1 MNIFAYIFRK
11 DMWLSDSYVLTIAQM
26 SPGQRSVSVYETPLL
41 FLANHCYSALRW
53 SFPLDRLLHPS
64 LCITGVILCSRHMCL
79 SHQIPG
85 LYPRLA
91 GSLDSHNP
99 L

>member
-11 DMWLSDSYVLTIAQM
+11 EMWLSDSYVLTIAQM
-26 SPGQRSVSVYETPLL
+26 SPGQGSVSVYETPLL
-41 FLANHCYSALRW
+41 FLAHHCYKALRW
-53 SFPLDRLLHPS
+53 SFPLDRSPHPP
-64 LCITGVILCSRHMCL
+64 LCITRVILCSRHLCL
-79 SHQIPG
+79 SHQMPG